1 MQKTYKTQQKIV
13 NVLLES
19 IPFIRAFREE
29 IIVIK
34 YGGAAQLNP
43 NLKENFALDLVLM
56 YMVGI
61 RPVVVH
67 GGGKRID
74 EMLAKLE
81 IQSHFLDGY
90 RVTSKECMQVVEMVL
105 SGEINKEL
113 TAFLNLHGARAVG
126 ISGKDGMMLSA
137 RAKDNGTF
145 GYTGEITSVNT
156 QLLEKLLYEG
166 FVPIIAPIAS
176 GEDSVGY
183 NINADIAA
191 CEIAKALQASKIIF
205 LSDIPGVLDERKELI
220 SSLTPRAIESLQD
233 RGVISGGMIPK
244 LEACVGCVQHGVKKA
259 HIIDGRIEHSLLL
272 ELFTKEGIGTQIVC
286 D

>member
-137 RAKDNGTF
+137 CAKDNGTF

-220 SSLTPRAIESLQD
+220 SSLTPRAIESLQE

>member
-1 MQKTYKTQQKIV
+1 MQKSYKTHQKIV

-19 IPFIRAFREE
+19 IPFIRAFREQ

-43 NLKENFALDLVLM
+43 ELKESFALDLVLM

-74 EMLAKLE
+74 EMLTRLQIE
-81 IQSHFLDGY
+81 SHFVEGY

-126 ISGKDGMMLSA
+126 ISGKDGLMLSA
-137 RAKDNGTF
+137 RAKDNGKF
-145 GYTGEITSVNT
+145 GYTGEIISVDT
-156 QLLEKLLYEG
+156 RLLEKILSEG
-166 FVPIIAPIAS
+166 FIPIIAPIAS
-176 GEDSVGY
+176 GEDSTGY

-191 CEIAKALQASKIIF
+191 CEIAKALKASKVMF
-205 LSDIPGVLDERKELI
+205 LSDIPGVLDAHRQLI
-220 SSLTPRAIESLQD
+220 GSLTPSVIESLRAQ
-233 RGVISGGMIPK
+233 GVISGGMIPK
-244 LEACVGCVQHGVKKA
+244 LEACVGCVRNGVQKA